1 MKKLRFMLLIITLFS
16 TVACQKDCEEQTN
29 QGGVCTADFTPVCGC
44 NNKTYSN
51 VCNAENVGITT
62 YTQGTCK

>member
-1 MKKLRFMLLIITLFS
+1 MKGLKITALFLLTLG
-16 TVACQKDCEEQTN
+16 TTACQKDCEEQTN
-29 QGGVCTADFTPVCGC
+29 RGGVCTADFTPVCGC